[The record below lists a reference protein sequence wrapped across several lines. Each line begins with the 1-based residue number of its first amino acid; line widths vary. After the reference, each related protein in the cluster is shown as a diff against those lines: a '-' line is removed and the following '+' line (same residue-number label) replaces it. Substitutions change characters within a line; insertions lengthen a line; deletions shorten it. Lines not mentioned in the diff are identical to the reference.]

1 MPIVIHG
8 GIDGQLPISKRASKL
23 GSEKRVWQQTA
34 EQLSNFDIGDGEKI
48 PLLDEVLA
56 LCENFPRALI
66 NIELK
71 GPKTETLAL
80 QYNFDMAARKVI
92 GLIKKRGLGMRTMIS
107 SFRIRMIDSLIK
119 EAGPPEKRKFLI

>member
-1 MPIVIHG
+1 MPVVIHG
-8 GIDGQLPISKRASKL
+8 GIDGLLPISKRASKL

-34 EQLSNFDIGDGEKI
+34 EQLTNFDIGDGEKI

-80 QYNFDMAARKVI
+80 
-92 GLIKKRGLGMRTMIS
+92 
-107 SFRIRMIDSLIK
+107 
-119 EAGPPEKRKFLI
+119 